1 VVQTVNWGFI
11 YHNRFFSPPVS
22 SRYLGLNTEI
32 GILLPSLF
40 LLLFAVYFTPLL
52 DSVIV
57 YECAYIYISNIF
69 AKGTKIPLLSIYSIN
84 SSCCVFVHCLS
95 KFIFV
100 KSNALCGTLPFE
112 KNKLSEPFNL
122 QPQSLLAVPIPFL
135 IVE

>member
-84 SSCCVFVHCLS
+84 SSCCVFVHC
-95 KFIFV
+95 FIFA

-112 KNKLSEPFNL
+112 KENSVSPSTFN
-122 QPQSLLAVPIPFL
+122 PNHTNYSTNTFDC
-135 IVE
+135 